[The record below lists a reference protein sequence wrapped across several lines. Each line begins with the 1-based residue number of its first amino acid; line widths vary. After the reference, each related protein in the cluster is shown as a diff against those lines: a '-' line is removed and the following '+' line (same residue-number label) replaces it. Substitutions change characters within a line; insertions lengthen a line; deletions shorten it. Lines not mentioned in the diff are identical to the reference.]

1 MSKTGKIIYGIVP
14 VAASYI
20 CSASAVRQLPVQ
32 QTTCI
37 TLSNSIMIQKLLLS
51 AGLFFVAVIGKA
63 DTGPKIPS
71 KAQKVV
77 LFLSGAQVTR
87 TATANIPAG
96 NSTLTFEGLAADM
109 DVQSLQVKAGGDFTI
124 LSVKRELDYL
134 NEQSKQKRVQEL
146 QDQQHLIRNRLE
158 LQNSAFNIY
167 KEEENML
174 LKNQV
179 ISGANTSLDV
189 LKLKQALD
197 FQTARLTEVKR
208 KQQAVNELITQL
220 NADLQKY
227 DRQIVEVSRSDS
239 KATSTIQVTVSSKA
253 ALQSQFTFTY
263 LVNRAGWYP
272 TYDIRAKNVNSPITI
287 TYKANVNQQSGEEW
301 NNIKLTL
308 STGNPSVSG
317 SKPELNPYY
326 LNLGMVYTNQVAHIT
341 RVTGRVV
348 GQDDG
353 QPLAGVAVK
362 VKGTSIGANT
372 DAEGNYSI
380 QIPQGNQTLV
390 YSFVG
395 FEVQERSA
403 TVETINVALPTST
416 QRLNEVV
423 TVGYSALQGRV
434 AGVAVDKAYAKVAIT
449 GASSYESNPIVV
461 QQNENQNNVEF
472 NIDNPY
478 SIPSDGKQYLVEINQ
493 VSVPAA
499 FEYYVAPKL
508 STDVF
513 LTAKLTNWNQYS
525 FLSGEANLFFEGTFI
540 GKSLIDTRSVNDT
553 LNLSL
558 GADKSIVVT
567 RTLQKDLTEKQS
579 LLGSNKKETRDWL
592 ITVRNRKSQPVNLL
606 VQDQVPVSQNS
617 AIEVETQEQSG
628 GKTDAVNGIV
638 SWTMN
643 LSPQAEKKLRLKYQ
657 VHYPKN
663 QSVIVQ

>member
-1 MSKTGKIIYGIVP
+1 
-14 VAASYI
+14 
-20 CSASAVRQLPVQ
+20 
-32 QTTCI
+32 
-37 TLSNSIMIQKLLLS
+37 MIQKLLLS